1 MGRNVLVTGGAGYI
15 GSVVVEQL
23 LARGD
28 TPIVLDD
35 LSTGHREAVAPG
47 VDFIAGN
54 VGDRRVLADLFARHR
69 IDALMHLA
77 AFALV
82 AESVADPAKYR
93 ANNVTAGRV
102 LLDAALAAGVRR
114 VIFSSSCTVYGH
126 SGVEPI
132 REDTPLAPINPYG
145 ETKLEFEGILAAR
158 ARSHGL
164 SSVSLR
170 YFNAAGAS
178 PRHGEDHAPET
189 HLIPNIL
196 RVAQGRAAAV
206 EIYGSDYP
214 TPDGTAVRDYIHI
227 LDLADAHLRALDATI
242 DGAVA
247 LNLGTGQGHSV
258 LAVVQAARAV
268 TGTAIPAA
276 PCPRRAGDPPF
287 LVAALGRAER
297 VLGWRPRHSS
307 LEEILATAW
316 TWHQAHPDGY
326 RNSEEGR

>member
-35 LSTGHREAVAPG
+35 LSTGHRAAVAPG
-47 VDFIAGN
+47 VEFVHGN
-54 VGDRRVLADLFARHR
+54 VGDRRVLDRLFAGRR

-102 LLDAALAAGVRR
+102 LLDASVAAGVRR
-114 VIFSSSCTVYGH
+114 VIFSSSCTIYGH
-126 SGVEPI
+126 RGAEPI
-132 REDTPLAPINPYG
+132 SEDTPAAPMNPYG
-145 ETKLEFEGILAAR
+145 ETKVEFEGMLAAC
-158 ARSHGL
+158 ARSHGVA
-164 SSVSLR
+164 SVSLR

-178 PRHGEDHAPET
+178 ARCGEDHAPET
-189 HLIPNIL
+189 HLIPNVL
-196 RVAQGRAAAV
+196 RVAQGRAAALDV
-206 EIYGSDYP
+206 YGTDYP

-227 LDLADAHLRALDATI
+227 ADLADAHLRALDASL

-247 LNLGTGQGHSV
+247 LNLGTGRGHSV
-258 LAVVQAARAV
+258 LAVVEAARAV
-268 TGTAIPAA
+268 TGRTIPTAAR
-276 PCPRRAGDPPF
+276 PRRAGDPPV

-316 TWHQAHPDGY
+316 AWHQAHPDGY
-326 RNSEEGR
+326 RN

>member
-15 GSVVVEQL
+15 GSVVVEEL

-28 TPIVLDD
+28 TPVVLDD
-35 LSTGHREAVAPG
+35 LSTGHRAAVPPR
-47 VDFIAGN
+47 VEFIRGN
-54 VGDRRVLADLFARHR
+54 VGDRRVLEGLFARHR

-102 LLDAALAAGVRR
+102 LLDATVAAGVPR
-114 VIFSSSCTVYGH
+114 VIFSSSCTIYGH
-126 SGVEPI
+126 RGAEPI
-132 REDTPLAPINPYG
+132 SEDTPPAPMNPYG
-145 ETKLEFEGILAAR
+145 ETKVEFEGMLAGYAQ
-158 ARSHGL
+158 SHGL
-164 SSVSLR
+164 ASVSLR
-170 YFNAAGAS
+170 YFNAVGAS
-178 PRHGEDHAPET
+178 ARCGEDHEPET

-196 RVAQGRAAAV
+196 RAAQGRGAV
-206 EIYGSDYP
+206 EVYGSDYP

-227 LDLADAHLRALDATI
+227 LDLADAHLRALDASL

-258 LAVVQAARAV
+258 LAVVEAARAV
-268 TGTAIPAA
+268 TGRAIPTILR
-276 PCPRRAGDPPF
+276 PRRPGDPPF
-287 LVAALGRAER
+287 LVAALGHAER
-297 VLGWRPRHSS
+297 LLGWRPRHSS

-316 TWHQAHPDGY
+316 AWHRAHPDGY
-326 RNSEEGR
+326 RN

>member
-23 LARGD
+23 VARGD
-28 TPIVLDD
+28 TPIVLDN

-47 VDFIAGN
+47 VALVEAN
-54 VGDRRVLADLFARHR
+54 VGDRRALDRVFAGHR

-82 AESVADPAKYR
+82 AESVADPAKYQ

-102 LLDAALAAGVRR
+102 LLDATVAAGVRR
-114 VIFSSSCTVYGH
+114 VIFSSSCTIYGH
-126 SGVEPI
+126 RGAEPI
-132 REDTPLAPINPYG
+132 REDTPPAPMNPYG
-145 ETKLEFEGILAAR
+145 ETKVEFEGMLGRYAE
-158 ARSHGL
+158 SHGVA
-164 SSVSLR
+164 SASLR

-178 PRHGEDHAPET
+178 TRYGEDHEPET

-196 RVAQGRAAAV
+196 RVALGRAGAV
-206 EIYGSDYP
+206 EVYGSDYP

-227 LDLADAHLRALDATI
+227 LDLADAHLRALDA
-242 DGAVA
+242 DLEGALA

-258 LAVVQAARAV
+258 REVVDVARLV
-268 TGTAIPAA
+268 TRQPIATVPK
-276 PCPRRAGDPPF
+276 PRRPGDPPF
-287 LVAALGRAER
+287 LVAARGRAEQ

-307 LEEILATAW
+307 LEQILATAW
-316 TWHQAHPDGY
+316 AWHQAHPDGY